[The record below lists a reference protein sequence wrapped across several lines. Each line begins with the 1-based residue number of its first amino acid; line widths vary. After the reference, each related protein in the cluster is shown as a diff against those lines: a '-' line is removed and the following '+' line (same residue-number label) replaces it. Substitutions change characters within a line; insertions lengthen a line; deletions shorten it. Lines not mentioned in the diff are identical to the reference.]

1 MRFYDLDIDVKNY
14 AKRIVDAGYKCP
26 ADINSVSDFVKG
38 LKIYGLWEEI
48 IFWPFRSAQ
57 NAGTGTTVYNLGT
70 MGIYNGTLTNGPIW
84 QANGIF
90 LADATTQHIATN
102 YLPAINE
109 DANIFSVVE
118 CNGGGAQFNV
128 ICSTRNAGPNGG
140 FTFAQRWNLGDNFV
154 GVSWVSSGTWTENT
168 QTGFSNGSFH
178 SANLRLTYNTSPKTK
193 SISVDGN
200 SEASPTSDSSSTS
213 LIGASLVIGG
223 ETISSSRALSGQ
235 IAFLA
240 YFRRRNINTNILH
253 NLYKSTLGKGLG
265 LP

>member
-1 MRFYDLDIDVKNY
+1 MKYYKLDRDTKAY
-14 AKRIVDAGYKCP
+14 LKRMAVDGIKTP
-26 ADINSVSDFVKG
+26 ADIYSVNDFVVG
-38 LKIYGLWEEI
+38 LKDLNLWEEI

-57 NAGTGTTVYNLGT
+57 NAGTGTKAYNLGT
-70 MGIYNGTLTNGPIW
+70 MGIYNGTLTNGPTW
-84 QANGIF
+84 RANGIF

-102 YLPAINE
+102 YIPAINE

-140 FTFAQRWNLGDNFV
+140 FTFAQRWNLGDNFLAV
-154 GVSWVSSGTWTENT
+154 TWLSSGTWTENT

-200 SEASPTSDSSSTS
+200 SEASPISDSSSTS
-213 LIGASLVIGG
+213 LIGAPLVIGG
-223 ETISSSRALSGQ
+223 ETTASSRSLSGQ

-253 NLYKSTLGKGLG
+253 NLYKVTLGKGLA

>member
-1 MRFYDLDIDVKNY
+1 MKYYKLDRDTKAY
-14 AKRIVDAGYKCP
+14 LKRMAVDGIKTP
-26 ADINSVSDFVKG
+26 ADIYSVNDFVVG
-38 LKIYGLWEEI
+38 LKDLNLWEEI

-57 NAGTGTTVYNLGT
+57 NAGTGTKAYNLGT
-70 MGIYNGTLTNGPIW
+70 MGIYNGTLTNGPTW

-118 CNGGGAQFNV
+118 CNGDGTQFNV
-128 ICSTRNAGPNGG
+128 ICSTRNGSTGG
-140 FTFAQRWNLGDNFV
+140 FTFAQKWNVGNNFISV
-154 GVSWVSSGTWTENT
+154 TWVSSGTWSENT

-200 SEASPTSDSSSTS
+200 TEASPTSDSSSTS
-213 LIGASLVIGG
+213 LIGVPLTIGNEG
-223 ETISSSRALSGQ
+223 TSNSRALSGQ

-253 NLYKSTLGKGLG
+253 NLYKVTLGKGLA

>member
-14 AKRIVDAGYKCP
+14 AKRIMDDGYKLP
-26 ADINSVSDFVKG
+26 PDINSVSDFVKG
-38 LKIYGLWEEI
+38 LKFYNLWQEI

-57 NAGTGTTVYNLGT
+57 NAGTGTKAYNLGT

-84 QANGIF
+84 QANGVF
-90 LADATTQHIATN
+90 LADATTQHIATD
-102 YLPAINE
+102 YIPAINE
-109 DANIFSVVE
+109 DANIFAVME

-128 ICSTRNAGPNGG
+128 ICSTRNGSTGG
-140 FTFAQRWNLGDNFV
+140 FTFAQRWNVGDNFLSV
-154 GVSWVSSGTWTENT
+154 TWVSSGTWSDNT

-178 SANLRLTYNTSPKTK
+178 SANLRLTYSTSPKTK

-200 SEASPTSDSSSTS
+200 TEASPTSDSSSTS
-213 LIGASLVIGG
+213 LIGVPLTIGNEG
-223 ETISSSRALSGQ
+223 TSSSRALSGQ

-240 YFRRRNINTNILH
+240 YFRRTNINTSVLH
-253 NLYKSTLGKGLG
+253 NLYKSTLGKGLN

>member
-38 LKIYGLWEEI
+38 LKILNIWGDV
-48 IFWPFRSAQ
+48 IFWPLRANQ

-102 YLPAINE
+102 YLPEINE

-118 CNGGGAQFNV
+118 CNGDGAQFNV
-128 ICSTRNAGPNGG
+128 ICSTRNGSTGG
-140 FTFAQRWNLGDNFV
+140 FTFAQKWNVGNNFI
-154 GVSWVSSGTWTENT
+154 GITWVSSGTWSDNT

-213 LIGASLVIGG
+213 LIGVPLVIGSEG
-223 ETISSSRALSGQ
+223 TSSSRALSGQ

-240 YFRRRNINTNILH
+240 YFRRRNINANVLH
-253 NLYKSTLGKGLG
+253 SLYRSTLGKGLA